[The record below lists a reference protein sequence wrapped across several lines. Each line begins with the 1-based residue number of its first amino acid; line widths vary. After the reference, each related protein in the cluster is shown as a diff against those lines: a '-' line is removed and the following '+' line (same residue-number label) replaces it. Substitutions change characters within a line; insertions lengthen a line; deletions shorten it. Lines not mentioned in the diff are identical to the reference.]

1 MTFEIKYDKS
11 MAGAKVVYSPTSGEE
26 NWATGILNSATVGT
40 PTVGAAYVLT
50 GYYWMAAGD
59 FAWLQTTSGLYISA
73 HYDNGSVENWTYYPN
88 AVTVPSYTQTQAQA
102 LVNKIIKNNKTILC
116 NNLLCARYASKLT
129 EAQKQQVRTLQSRLQ
144 ARNNAL
150 QAEGLTTDVETS
162 YPAGYAELSAYL
174 EALMSGDA
182 IGIAVSTV
190 AWIVIV
196 CVIAAGAGTA
206 AYYAYKSLADESE
219 SDVKFS
225 KELTATLT
233 SKLTDKEYQQLLNET
248 KGIVTK
254 SRIKQ
259 MLGSYWNV
267 LKWIAVALAGYS
279 AYKIITR

>member
-88 AVTVPSYTQTQAQA
+88 AVTVPSYNVTQAQA
-102 LVNKIIKNNKTILC
+102 LVDQIIKNNKTIVC
-116 NNLLCARYASKLT
+116 NNLLCARYAKYLT
-129 EAQKQQVRTLQSRLQ
+129 EEQKQQVRALQLRLQ

-150 QAEGLTTDVETS
+150 QAEELTSNVQTS

-174 EALMSGDA
+174 DALMAGEA
-182 IGIAVSTV
+182 IGLATWVV
-190 AWIVIV
+190 V
-196 CVIAAGAGTA
+196 VIAATVIAATATA
-206 AYYAYKSLADESE
+206 AYFAYKRMADESE
-219 SDVKFS
+219 ADVKYS
-225 KELTATLT
+225 KDLTRTLT
-233 SKLTDKEYQQLLNET
+233 SKLTNEEYQQLLNET

-259 MLGSYWNV
+259 MLSDYG
-267 LKWIAVALAGYS
+267 KWIGIAAAAVGGMLL
-279 AYKIITR
+279 YKFLRKN